1 MFDVNVNRINNSSL
15 LKDKG
20 YQELKKELGTYEP
33 NAFYIGIV
41 EDTNDPYKL
50 GRIRARIPG
59 IHGTNNSQLY
69 YLQTKSLPW
78 AKPAIL
84 NSAGNDMGQ
93 FIVPARGTRVLMS
106 FEYNDLTKPL
116 YFGGVPTLIN
126 QPKYYNDNE
135 NINNGESYEIKTN
148 DRITDLDN
156 NSAQTVIYKSI
167 KGATIIIDD
176 SDGKESIKIIDA
188 AGQQIIMGNDSTEP
202 LPRRGN
208 KTEPHSSAYIK
219 IISGGTVTVECDEFN
234 LECETTNI
242 CDDYCK

>member
-1 MFDVNVNRINNSSL
+1 MFDVNVNRIENSSL
-15 LKDKG
+15 LRNKD
-20 YQELKKELGTYEP
+20 YQKLKQDLGSYEP

-50 GRIRARIPG
+50 GRIRVRVPG
-59 IHGTNNSQLY
+59 IHGTNDSQLY

-93 FIVPARGTRVLMS
+93 FIVPAKGTRVLVS
-106 FEYNDLTKPL
+106 FEYNDLSKPL
-116 YFGGVPTLIN
+116 YFGGIPTLIN
-126 QPKYYNDNE
+126 NPKYYNDNK
-135 NINNGESYEIKTN
+135 NINEGKTYEINTN
-148 DRITDLDN
+148 DRITDLDKD
-156 NSAQTVIYKSI
+156 SSQTVIYKSL

-176 SDGKESIKIIDA
+176 KDGQESIKIIDA

-202 LPRRGN
+202 LPRRGSS
-208 KTEPHSSAYIK
+208 TEPPSTAYIK
-219 IISGGTVTVECDEFN
+219 IISGGTVIVECDEFN

>member
-1 MFDVNVNRINNSSL
+1 MFDVNVNRINGSSL
-15 LKDKG
+15 LHEKG
-20 YQELKKELGTYEP
+20 YEKLKDDLGTYDA

-41 EDTNDPYKL
+41 EDTKDPYKL
-50 GRIRARIPG
+50 GRVRVRIPG
-59 IHGTNNSQLY
+59 MHGTNNTQLY

-93 FIVPARGTRVLMS
+93 FIVPAKGTRVLVS
-106 FEYNDLTKPL
+106 FEYNDLTKPI
-116 YFGGVPTLIN
+116 YFGGVPMLIN

-135 NINNGESYEIKTN
+135 KINNGETYKIETN
-148 DRITDLDN
+148 DRITDLDED
-156 NSAQTVIYKSI
+156 SAQTVVYKSI

-176 SDGKESIKIIDA
+176 TDGKENIKIIDA
-188 AGQQIIMGNDSTEP
+188 AGQQIIMGNDSEEP

-208 KTEPHSSAYIK
+208 KTDPPSSAYIK
-219 IISGGTVTVECDEFN
+219 IISAGTVTVECDEFN

-242 CDDYCK
+242 CNDYCK